1 MLHLHSAMSNFINQP
16 VRQKINSH
24 IAKSMWT
31 NAWAHKSQLTEQPS
45 PKCPP
50 QLVSATCLER
60 AVFFIFP
67 FTKFTQ
73 ADDMQSKLQK
83 QITEYLTFQGL
94 CSLLAIGNSGSSIL
108 RIVWHDKA
116 TCRFC
121 FSTWWKG
128 SSMIF
133 LCQYEISFTG
143 ILQKQ
148 HHFQPLY
155 N

>member
-1 MLHLHSAMSNFINQP
+1 MLHLHSAVSNFINQP

-31 NAWAHKSQLTEQPS
+31 NACAHKSQLTEQPS
-45 PKCPP
+45 PKYPP
-50 QLVSATCLER
+50 QLLSATCLEY
-60 AVFFIFP
+60 AVFCIFP
-67 FTKFTQ
+67 FTKLTQ

-83 QITEYLTFQGL
+83 QINEHLTFQGL
-94 CSLLAIGNSGSSIL
+94 CSRLAIGNSGSSIL

-116 TCRFC
+116 TFIFC
-121 FSTWWKG
+121 FSACWKG

-133 LCQYEISFTG
+133 LCQYEVSFTG

-148 HHFQPLY
+148 QYFQPFY